1 MALARI
7 QENLTGMLP
16 FMPAGGLGRVASDLL
31 RPGELSVV
39 SDGAEGKGSVVEV
52 SEGKGE

>member
-16 FMPAGGLGRVASDLL
+16 FMPAGGL